1 MAFFLSTMIP
11 LLSQPYPHNA
21 LFSRYWLL
29 VSAGAGGFIAL
40 FLIVFQ
46 PFGASYWQH
55 PNKNLILAGYG
66 LVTFLCLS
74 GISFAMPLLFKRW
87 YSEANW
93 TVGKEILG
101 VLLILVIISVG
112 NWLYSQ
118 WFFVSSFR
126 IKELFGWIGITV
138 AIGIIPT
145 TIITLLDYTRLQ
157 RKYATDKLSVKTN
170 TEEQPAPASL
180 EIITLIAENLK
191 DTFSLSPDELLFIES
206 ASNYSEVVFLKEN
219 NLQKML
225 IRSSL
230 SRLEEQIQH
239 SDIVRCHRS
248 FIINLKQVSKI
259 TGNAQGYKLQLK
271 NVGYPLP
278 VARRYTD
285 LIATY
290 YQK

>member
-1 MAFFLSTMIP
+1 MAFFLYLMTS
-11 LLSQPYPHNA
+11 LLLQPYPHNA

-29 VSAGAGGFIAL
+29 VSAGAGIFVAL
-40 FLIVFQ
+40 FLIIFQ
-46 PFGASYWQH
+46 PFGTIYWQH
-55 PNKNLILAGYG
+55 PHKNLVLVGYG
-66 LVTFLCLS
+66 LVTFACLS
-74 GISFAMPLLFKRW
+74 AVSLVMPRLLKNW
-87 YSEANW
+87 YAEENW

-101 VLLILVIISVG
+101 IVFILILISVG

-118 WFFVSSFR
+118 WFFEAPFAVKDLLR
-126 IKELFGWIGITV
+126 WIAVTVTVGIF
-138 AIGIIPT
+138 PT

-157 RKYATDKLSVKTN
+157 RKYAPDKLTVKT
-170 TEEQPAPASL
+170 ESKEQSSPTPSKT
-180 EIITLIAENLK
+180 ITLTAENLK
-191 DTFSLSPDELLFIES
+191 DTFSLLPNELLFIES

-230 SRLEEQIQH
+230 SRLEEQIQN

-248 FIINLKQVSKI
+248 FIVNLKQVSKI

-285 LIATY
+285 LIAAY
-290 YQK
+290 FKK

>member
-55 PNKNLILAGYG
+55 PDKNLILAGYG

-101 VLLILVIISVG
+101 VVLILVIISVG

-118 WFFVSSFR
+118 WFFASSFR

-157 RKYATDKLSVKTN
+157 RKYATDKLSVKTS
-170 TEEQPAPASL
+170 TEEQPAPVSL
-180 EIITLIAENLK
+180 ETITLIAENLK

-290 YQK
+290 FQK

>member
-1 MAFFLSTMIP
+1 MIP

-46 PFGASYWQH
+46 PFGTVYWQH
-55 PNKNLILAGYG
+55 PLKNLVLVGYG
-66 LVTFLCLS
+66 LVTFACLS
-74 GISFAMPLLFKRW
+74 VVSLVMPRLLKNW
-87 YSEANW
+87 YAEENW
-93 TVGKEILG
+93 TVGKEIVG
-101 VLLILVIISVG
+101 IVLILILISVG

-118 WFFVSSFR
+118 WFFKSPFA
-126 IKELFGWIGITV
+126 IKDLLRWIGVTV
-138 AIGIIPT
+138 TVGIFPT
-145 TIITLLDYTRLQ
+145 TVITLLDYTRLQ
-157 RKYATDKLSVKTN
+157 RKYATDKLAIKTN
-170 TEEQPAPASL
+170 TENQTMPASL
-180 EIITLIAENLK
+180 ETITLIAENLK

-219 NLQKML
+219 YLQKML

-230 SRLEEQIQH
+230 SRLEDQIQN

-248 FIINLKQVSKI
+248 FIVNLKQVTKI

-271 NVGYPLP
+271 NVGYSLP

-285 LIATY
+285 LMADY
-290 YQK
+290 FKK

>member
-1 MAFFLSTMIP
+1 MTS

-29 VSAGAGGFIAL
+29 VSAGAGLFIAL

-55 PNKNLILAGYG
+55 PDKNLILAGYG

-74 GISFAMPLLFKRW
+74 GISLTIPLLFKRW

-138 AIGIIPT
+138 AVGIIPT
-145 TIITLLDYTRLQ
+145 IIITLLDYTRLQ
-157 RKYATDKLSVKTN
+157 RKYATDKLLVKTN
-170 TEEQPAPASL
+170 TEEQPAPVSL
-180 EIITLIAENLK
+180 ETITLIAENLK

-206 ASNYSEVVFLKEN
+206 ASNYSEVVFFKEDN
-219 NLQKML
+219 VQKML

-248 FIINLKQVSKI
+248 FIVNLKQVSKI

-285 LIATY
+285 LMADY
-290 YQK
+290 FKK

>member
-1 MAFFLSTMIP
+1 MAFFLYLMTS

-29 VSAGAGGFIAL
+29 VSAGAGCFIAL

-55 PNKNLILAGYG
+55 PDKNLILAGYG

-74 GISFAMPLLFKRW
+74 GISLTMPLLFKRW

-126 IKELFGWIGITV
+126 IKELFSWIGITV

-170 TEEQPAPASL
+170 TEEQPTSASL
-180 EIITLIAENLK
+180 ETITLIAENLK

-219 NLQKML
+219 TLQKML

-230 SRLEEQIQH
+230 SRLEEQIQN

-248 FIINLKQVSKI
+248 FIVNLKQVTKI

-285 LIATY
+285 LMADY
-290 YQK
+290 FKK

>member
-1 MAFFLSTMIP
+1 MAFFLYLMTS
-11 LLSQPYPHNA
+11 LLLQPYPHNA

-29 VSAGAGGFIAL
+29 VSAGAGLFIAL
-40 FLIVFQ
+40 FLIIFQ

-55 PNKNLILAGYG
+55 PHKNLILAGYG

-74 GISFAMPLLFKRW
+74 GISLTMPLLFKRW

-126 IKELFGWIGITV
+126 LKELFGWIGITV

-157 RKYATDKLSVKTN
+157 RKYATDKLAIKTD
-170 TEEQPAPASL
+170 TEEQPTPTSL
-180 EIITLIAENLK
+180 ETITLIAENLK
-191 DTFSLSPDELLFIES
+191 DTFSLMPDELLFIES

-230 SRLEEQIQH
+230 SRLEEQIQNG
-239 SDIVRCHRS
+239 DIVRCHRS
-248 FIINLKQVSKI
+248 FIINLKQVAKI

-290 YQK
+290 FKK